1 MFLFVSVKTSLAT
14 NIKQCF
20 QGRPL
25 VVCKT
30 RRSPVGD
37 CCVATFSNILFY
49 SLIGGGVAI
58 ALTRLTIELGGGVIA
73 FVERLFG

>member
-1 MFLFVSVKTSLAT
+1 
-14 NIKQCF
+14 
-20 QGRPL
+20 
-25 VVCKT
+25 
-30 RRSPVGD
+30 
-37 CCVATFSNILFY
+37 VATFSNILFY